1 MTSLQ
6 AIEAALQ
13 QLDPAGRARFRAWL
27 ERFDAAD
34 WDQHLEN
41 ELEAWMRAQGWL
53 RCGVRSTAASL
64 HDSA

>member
-13 QLDPAGRARFRAWL
+13 QLDPAGRARFRAWF

-34 WDQHLEN
+34 WDQHL
-41 ELEAWMRAQGWL
+41 
-53 RCGVRSTAASL
+53 
-64 HDSA
+64 